1 MFSSEKYPVFKEYP
15 PFEHP
20 DPVSDVGT
28 SGPPDPEFEGP
39 GVLSRLHANGD
50 LFVLSEG
57 EWLQVGVSD
66 VRFTPLN

>member
-15 PFEHP
+15 PFER
-20 DPVSDVGT
+20 
-28 SGPPDPEFEGP
+28 PEFEGP